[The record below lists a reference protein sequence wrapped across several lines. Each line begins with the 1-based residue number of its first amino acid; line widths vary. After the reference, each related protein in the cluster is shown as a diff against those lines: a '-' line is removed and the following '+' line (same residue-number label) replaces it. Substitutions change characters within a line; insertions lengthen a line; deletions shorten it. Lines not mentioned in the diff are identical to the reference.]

1 LSIIIYGAD
10 TAFHGA
16 ALFSSLS
23 LSLSLSGSLSS
34 DLSLVPVGWKKKE
47 GRRNGKKK
55 RSGAVIHSV
64 PITPFSFLNKKK
76 IKICPRTN
84 LYIFLFK
91 KPKEGDGGRLFVL
104 HLSFSEKKRELGKE
118 ERGYG
123 RGTARGFVAILQG
136 PLAWLKRG
144 GSICSLNTH

>member
-64 PITPFSFLNKKK
+64 PITPFSFLNKKRSK
-76 IKICPRTN
+76 FVLGQI
-84 LYIFLFK
+84 YIFFYLK
-91 KPKEGDGGRLFVL
+91 NQKRVMGDGC
-104 HLSFSEKKRELGKE
+104 LSSTYHFPKRRE
-118 ERGYG
+118 
-123 RGTARGFVAILQG
+123 
-136 PLAWLKRG
+136 
-144 GSICSLNTH
+144 N